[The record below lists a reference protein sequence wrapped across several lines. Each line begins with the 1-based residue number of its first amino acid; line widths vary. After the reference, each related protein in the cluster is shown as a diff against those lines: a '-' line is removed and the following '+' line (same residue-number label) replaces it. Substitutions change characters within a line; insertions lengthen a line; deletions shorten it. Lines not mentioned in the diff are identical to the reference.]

1 MKKFIFL
8 LLIPFVLLS
17 EPNDYKT
24 RGVKSYL
31 VNYGAI
37 QNNSFLV
44 KFALNR
50 FAFLDEASQKELKI
64 IRNLN
69 KDYLVLVYKDL
80 VATYTFYS
88 EFENLNKIE
97 KAFIHSA
104 EPSGLNTVI
113 EDGKWR
119 IKFLRDRR
127 FDYLA
132 QKPEIYYKLYWAFD
146 TNMTF
151 SSYDSIFASTDFVVS
166 LPKSARWIKVNSIVD
181 GEEIEYSYPFK
192 LFYNEAE
199 PLVSLT
205 DVYVFR
211 GQVTDTIVIAFES
224 IGKISCDSGFL
235 IVDFSLPNNRFETHE
250 RIRLSKLDSDTLFIF
265 SSKVGK
271 YNGGYDFYFEFY
283 SNGSKYRF
291 PNEGFWHT
299 NPNNRLVNPEYGFF
313 VMNVGHPEWFKA
325 YVDVVKSKLPL
336 GYNGIFVD
344 DTWERIG
351 SWASDASPS
360 NLDYSDSTW
369 LGNVTEF
376 LKKLKSE
383 FIDIPVIFNGL
394 SNEKAFNFLPF
405 VDGAM
410 TEGYPTN
417 TWRGVYD
424 YSVWLALAN
433 IALKCQ
439 NVYEKQWLCLPG
451 MFFPDP
457 KYRLFALATF
467 LLLDNGKAYYA
478 CAQKY
483 QLFEHYPEFDI
494 PTGKP
499 LVTAHDRIEELRY
512 FDVNSKP
519 YFKRT
524 FENVVVY
531 VNPSNTDTL
540 IIPELQN
547 KKMIVVDTFSTI
559 EGGAIETVDSDDKLL
574 PNEGRIII
582 NSQNLRTI
590 LVSPSFG
597 KCQATAEGIP
607 DGKIK
612 FSISAEAMDCSSDMF
627 FSRTD
632 LPLYVAADL
641 TNILTFDDFVLQNDG
656 VPVGCFLSE
665 YKAELIAEAGINL
678 KNVEVP
684 IIAYSPTGI
693 LRVTKVKIET
703 KNIDTANYIPNFSFE
718 YDIDMDGLPDKWMP
732 YYSGYLWD
740 TINSQHGKKSIFVRN
755 DSINQFSGARC
766 DVEINQT
773 TAEKLILSGWSK
785 AIDVSGDQNND
796 YSIYGDFYYFDNT
809 PLYGR
814 TAKFS
819 TRTHDW
825 EYSECIIEPAKP
837 IKQASIYALFR
848 RHTGSVWFDNLALK
862 KYEPINIV
870 DYEEEVSCLKYNKAT
885 KVLEFSVDAN
895 KEGIAFIRVVDISG
909 RTVYAFA
916 RELQYGSNEFTS
928 GSLNLHS
935 GTYLVIVE
943 GVSSCRGKI
952 NVTN

>member
-291 PNEGFWHT
+291 PNEGF
-299 NPNNRLVNPEYGFF
+299 
-313 VMNVGHPEWFKA
+313 
-325 YVDVVKSKLPL
+325 
-336 GYNGIFVD
+336 
-344 DTWERIG
+344 
-351 SWASDASPS
+351 
-360 NLDYSDSTW
+360 
-369 LGNVTEF
+369 
-376 LKKLKSE
+376 
-383 FIDIPVIFNGL
+383 
-394 SNEKAFNFLPF
+394 
-405 VDGAM
+405 
-410 TEGYPTN
+410 
-417 TWRGVYD
+417 
-424 YSVWLALAN
+424 
-433 IALKCQ
+433 
-439 NVYEKQWLCLPG
+439 
-451 MFFPDP
+451 
-457 KYRLFALATF
+457 
-467 LLLDNGKAYYA
+467 
-478 CAQKY
+478 
-483 QLFEHYPEFDI
+483 
-494 PTGKP
+494 
-499 LVTAHDRIEELRY
+499 
-512 FDVNSKP
+512 
-519 YFKRT
+519 
-524 FENVVVY
+524 
-531 VNPSNTDTL
+531 
-540 IIPELQN
+540 
-547 KKMIVVDTFSTI
+547 
-559 EGGAIETVDSDDKLL
+559 
-574 PNEGRIII
+574 
-582 NSQNLRTI
+582 
-590 LVSPSFG
+590 
-597 KCQATAEGIP
+597 
-607 DGKIK
+607 
-612 FSISAEAMDCSSDMF
+612 
-627 FSRTD
+627 
-632 LPLYVAADL
+632 
-641 TNILTFDDFVLQNDG
+641 
-656 VPVGCFLSE
+656 
-665 YKAELIAEAGINL
+665 
-678 KNVEVP
+678 
-684 IIAYSPTGI
+684 
-693 LRVTKVKIET
+693 
-703 KNIDTANYIPNFSFE
+703 
-718 YDIDMDGLPDKWMP
+718 
-732 YYSGYLWD
+732 
-740 TINSQHGKKSIFVRN
+740 
-755 DSINQFSGARC
+755 
-766 DVEINQT
+766 
-773 TAEKLILSGWSK
+773 
-785 AIDVSGDQNND
+785 
-796 YSIYGDFYYFDNT
+796 
-809 PLYGR
+809 
-814 TAKFS
+814 
-819 TRTHDW
+819 
-825 EYSECIIEPAKP
+825 
-837 IKQASIYALFR
+837 
-848 RHTGSVWFDNLALK
+848 
-862 KYEPINIV
+862 
-870 DYEEEVSCLKYNKAT
+870 
-885 KVLEFSVDAN
+885 
-895 KEGIAFIRVVDISG
+895 
-909 RTVYAFA
+909 
-916 RELQYGSNEFTS
+916 
-928 GSLNLHS
+928 
-935 GTYLVIVE
+935 
-943 GVSSCRGKI
+943 
-952 NVTN
+952 